1 MAQSSTRLLRR
12 LNPFCAQALSAA
24 ASLCQSRGHARISI
38 EHWLLKLLERGEGD
52 LVFIARRYEWDI
64 DSLWRGLLDHLDTL
78 SCTVQGKP
86 QLCDRLQQLIKNAW
100 LRASLDEPNE
110 QLRSVHVLGALME
123 SPGLLAC
130 DATWPL
136 LSLSDSQ
143 LQQLL
148 PLLEQHSDE
157 RTAQQLASDPTA
169 DDLQPVQAPAG
180 SKPDAVLDRFTQD
193 LTAQARKGEIDPVLG
208 RDDEIRQVIDIL
220 SRRRKNNPILVG
232 EPGVGKT
239 ALVEGLA
246 LRIAQG
252 NVPESLKPV
261 SVRTLDLGLLQAGAG
276 VKGEFEQRL
285 KNVIDA
291 VQRAEHPVL
300 LFIDEAHT
308 LIGAG
313 NQAGGGEYRA
323 QLKRL
328 SLQQSWNE
336 LLDQIERMYA
346 EGVNH
351 FWLDLQ
357 WYLCQ
362 ALSKQPAPQD
372 TWADIVKRDLG
383 MFLERLPGIEELRW
397 SDGTPFADETTR
409 EWISQ
414 QVNGNRSA
422 HCLPAPAVTASLDA
436 DIVSLETEA
445 QAQADSEGV
454 EQALAWLSAR
464 PDVQS
469 GRQRWL
475 MRLLMARVAERYGKA
490 ELALHLLGE
499 LDVGAQRRS
508 LCDWEPDLEFEVK
521 ARLLKLLRLKAQ
533 RSDADKSGLAR
544 RMESLLAALVAMDPV
559 RAAVL
564 CT

>member
-1 MAQSSTRLLRR
+1 MSLQTLVGACLGSRDGIASARERAGVWEAWLLPISAEAPAGNDPGYEDDFQRIR
-12 LNPFCAQALSAA
+12 EEINKLSAA
-24 ASLCQSRGHARISI
+24 DTDLVVQLAEKLLKQTCKDLRVLTYYLWARLQKNGEAGLADGLTLLAATLARYTADVLPARPQSRRLAL
-38 EHWLLKLLERGEGD
+38 EWLASSKML
-52 LVFIARRYEWDI
+52 
-64 DSLWRGLLDHLDTL
+64 DSLSLHPEVVRSEAEGTVAALVWLDQVLASWPVEQRPDLGSLHTALSSRLTQSGGGDAAVSQHSAPHESVGQNGLPCATAIRSGRDLLDSGRGLAGYLREQPLGWLAAHRLMKSLRWDTVHQL
-78 SCTVQGKP
+78 PP
-86 QLCDRLQQLIKNAW
+86 QNASGHTRL
-100 LRASLDEPNE
+100 
-110 QLRSVHVLGALME
+110 
-123 SPGLLAC
+123 
-130 DATWPL
+130 
-136 LSLSDSQ
+136 
-143 LQQLL
+143 
-148 PLLEQHSDE
+148 
-157 RTAQQLASDPTA
+157 
-169 DDLQPVQAPAG
+169 AP
-180 SKPDAVLDRFTQD
+180 PR
-193 LTAQARKGEIDPVLG
+193 
-208 RDDEIRQVIDIL
+208 
-220 SRRRKNNPILVG
+220 
-232 EPGVGKT
+232 
-239 ALVEGLA
+239 
-246 LRIAQG
+246 
-252 NVPESLKPV
+252 
-261 SVRTLDLGLLQAGAG
+261 
-276 VKGEFEQRL
+276 
-285 KNVIDA
+285 
-291 VQRAEHPVL
+291 
-300 LFIDEAHT
+300 
-308 LIGAG
+308 
-313 NQAGGGEYRA
+313 GEYRA

-564 CT
+564 CN

>member
-1 MAQSSTRLLRR
+1 MKIDRPLWAAGALLSQQQFQQQARWEAWSNDSIAH
-12 LNPFCAQALSAA
+12 LSLVHPWGVQAVDFDLQALSLGKLKAA
-24 ASLCQSRGHARISI
+24 
-38 EHWLLKLLERGEGD
+38 
-52 LVFIARRYEWDI
+52 LVRVRLPDGTLI
-64 DSLWRGLLDHLDTL
+64 DTDHF
-78 SCTVQGKP
+78 
-86 QLCDRLQQLIKNAW
+86 DRLPPALELSAW
-100 LRASLDEPNE
+100 LANAGSSATIVLALPLE
-110 QLRSVHVLGALME
+110 QANGNNCLFDGVEQRPDLGALHTAL
-123 SPGLLAC
+123 SSRLTQSGGG
-130 DATWPL
+130 DAAV
-136 LSLSDSQ
+136 S
-143 LQQLL
+143 
-148 PLLEQHSDE
+148 QHSAPHE
-157 RTAQQLASDPTA
+157 SVGQNGLPCATAIRS
-169 DDLQPVQAPAG
+169 
-180 SKPDAVLDRFTQD
+180 
-193 LTAQARKGEIDPVLG
+193 G
-208 RDDEIRQVIDIL
+208 RDLLDSGR
-220 SRRRKNNPILVG
+220 
-232 EPGVGKT
+232 
-239 ALVEGLA
+239 GLA
-246 LRIAQG
+246 GYLREQPLGWLAAHRLMK
-252 NVPESLKPV
+252 SLRWDTVHQLPPQNA
-261 SVRTLDLGLLQAGAG
+261 SGHT
-276 VKGEFEQRL
+276 RL
-285 KNVIDA
+285 A
-291 VQRAEHPVL
+291 PPR
-300 LFIDEAHT
+300 
-308 LIGAG
+308 
-313 NQAGGGEYRA
+313 GEYRA

-564 CT
+564 CN